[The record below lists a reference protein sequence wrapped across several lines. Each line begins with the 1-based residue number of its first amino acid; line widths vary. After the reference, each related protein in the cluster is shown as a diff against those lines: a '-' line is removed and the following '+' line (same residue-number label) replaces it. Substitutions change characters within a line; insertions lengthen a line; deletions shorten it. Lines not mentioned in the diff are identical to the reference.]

1 MTPPTT
7 TILVVAVVC
16 ALAGS
21 IIRAAGLGRVVRTTT
36 PLPRGMITSRPPPPA
51 AAGRRWAID
60 PRDDDDG
67 SSTTNDAVED
77 RGGPNS
83 AATTKMTMM
92 TTTPSP
98 PHPRTALSIPPDELS
113 DILGGR
119 GRARLAWD
127 CYSEGADPQYLFA
140 PPRQQWREQQQHS
153 ATRNEYAD
161 AEHAKGR
168 VLPTPRR
175 TQVLGASALGLLS
188 DLHSHC
194 GGSIEGGLAM
204 LVHASA
210 SADGTTK
217 MLLRLSDGLEVE
229 TVLIPFWSDDGNDD
243 GTGRGGEGGGKKGD
257 DSRKEGRTTVCV
269 SSQVGCKQGCTFC
282 ATGKMGR
289 IRSLTSDEI
298 LAQLFFAKKVVR
310 LGRDGGAP
318 DDHPDEHDDGNN
330 GRRRSVV
337 ASALPKIS
345 NVVFMGMGEP
355 SDNAQ
360 AVRGAID
367 VMTRNG
373 GFQLSASRVTVS
385 TVAPSPDSFAEFAN
399 SRCVLAW
406 SVHAARD
413 DLRRRLVPTT
423 RHTMVELREG
433 LMNALRSRTLKT
445 CMIEVALMDGVN
457 DSLREAE
464 EMADFLNHIIDNV
477 PGSKVVCNLIPYND
491 IGSVGMGYAKP
502 SRERVLA
509 FQRRMQES
517 GIQAHVR
524 GTRGDDESAAC
535 GQLVTSRTRAAVK
548 ST

>member
-1 MTPPTT
+1 M
-7 TILVVAVVC
+7 
-16 ALAGS
+16 
-21 IIRAAGLGRVVRTTT
+21 
-36 PLPRGMITSRPPPPA
+36 
-51 AAGRRWAID
+51 
-60 PRDDDDG
+60 
-67 SSTTNDAVED
+67 
-77 RGGPNS
+77 
-83 AATTKMTMM
+83 
-92 TTTPSP
+92 PSHQ
-98 PHPRTALSIPPDELS
+98 HPRTALSIPLEELS

-127 CYSEGADPQYLFA
+127 CYSEGADPQYLFG
-140 PPRQQWREQQQHS
+140 PPSLQWRERQPP

-161 AEHAKGR
+161 LDRARNR

-175 TQVLGASALGLLS
+175 TQVLGGPALGRLS

-194 GGSIEGGLAM
+194 GGMIEGGLAT
-204 LVHASA
+204 LVHVRS

-217 MLLRLSDGLEVE
+217 MLLRLADGLEVE
-229 TVLIPFWSDDGNDD
+229 TVLIPFWTDGND
-243 GTGRGGEGGGKKGD
+243 GTGRGGEGGRHRDGRG
-257 DSRKEGRTTVCV
+257 EGRTTVCV

-289 IRSLTSDEI
+289 LRSLTSDEI

-310 LGRDGGAP
+310 LGRDGALGGTGGGSGRGG
-318 DDHPDEHDDGNN
+318 DHPPP
-330 GRRRSVV
+330 
-337 ASALPKIS
+337 ALPKIS
-345 NVVFMGMGEP
+345 NAVFMGMGEP
-355 SDNAQ
+355 SDNAA
-360 AVRGAID
+360 AVREAID

-373 GFQLSASRVTVS
+373 HFQLSASRVTVS
-385 TVAPSPDSFAEFAN
+385 TVAPSPGSFAEFAD

-423 RHTMVELREG
+423 RHTMAELREG
-433 LMNALRSRTLKT
+433 LMDALRDRTLKT

-457 DSLREAE
+457 DSPREAG
-464 EMADFLNHIIDNV
+464 EMADFLSHITDNV
-477 PGSKVVCNLIPYND
+477 PGSKVACNLIPYND

-509 FQRRMQES
+509 YQRRMQES

-535 GQLVTSRTRAAVK
+535 GQLVTSRTRAVK